1 MGTKARG
8 AWTVG
13 LGSLLATSIALGQT
27 AQGASTS
34 NDTAAAQA
42 APNASATPDAQ
53 ADQSASSNAASLAQ
67 GSGTA
72 GGTVAGTASATSAGA
87 GDASTVALNPVV
99 VTGSRASAQR
109 QRDSATPIQVIT
121 AQDLAATGQGNLLD
135 ALKTVVPSLTTPAV
149 GYDAGALSRTFQLRG
164 LGPGETLVLVNG
176 KRRHLSATLY
186 ADEDPSQ
193 GANAVDL
200 DLIPLSLIDH
210 VEVLLGSAAAQYG
223 SDAIA
228 GVVNIVL
235 KKQSEGTTISTTGGG
250 YFDGGGATGQFDL
263 THGMAL
269 GDDGFLTLS
278 AGYRHHSASDRSG
291 ASGGPEP
298 AQVQGD
304 PQTNLFTFGYNL
316 EKPLND
322 DVTLYSFATVADRTV
337 RAYENY
343 RSPSYIAENLPGLEA
358 IYPNGFSPIEHSHE
372 TDYSV
377 TVGVRGTT
385 ESHWDWDLSTTYG
398 RDVINL
404 QNLNTA
410 NYSLLTDTGS
420 TPTSFDVGGYTSSE
434 LTTNLDFK
442 RAFSLPFWS
451 SPVNVAVGFEH
462 RYETFSLNPGDPG
475 SYYESGAVAFPGYL
489 PTDASDAHRNSVAA
503 YTDVSTHILPAW
515 QIDGAIR
522 AEDYQSLGATLDG
535 TVSTRYDF
543 GSAFGIRGSAG
554 TGTHAPTLVQ
564 ENYSATNV
572 TTGGAMIQI
581 PLNSAGARI
590 LGAPSLKDET
600 SRQFSFG
607 FVAEPVA
614 GLHLNVDAYQ
624 IDIDNRI
631 VDSGDI
637 SGTLAAQAIAA
648 NGTIVPAD
656 AIANTYAQFFT
667 NGANTRTRGIDAS
680 LDYKSDFGSYG
691 TVAWNLNANYNRT
704 TIRSVN
710 TPASLQAAG
719 VALLDAIQVSNLTT
733 ATPRIV
739 VSGSGAYTLGPWRV
753 TLRETYYGKSSQ
765 TQWATDYSG
774 YYADNINPA
783 FITDLDVAFKI
794 TKNTTIAIGANNLF
808 NKYPTETNP
817 NARSNFDLYPHLS
830 PFGINGG
837 YYYAR
842 LTVSI

>member
-1 MGTKARG
+1 M
-8 AWTVG
+8 G
-13 LGSLLATSIALGQT
+13 LGSLLTIGATSVALGQT
-27 AQGASTS
+27 VQGTLPSVGGT
-34 NDTAAAQA
+34 AAQA
-42 APNASATPDAQ
+42 APETAGSPGAQAGHPERSAQAASAT
-53 ADQSASSNAASLAQ
+53 LAQ
-67 GSGTA
+67 SPH
-72 GGTVAGTASATSAGA
+72 SDATS
-87 GDASTVALNPVV
+87 DSSVAVLNPVV
-99 VTGSRASAQR
+99 VTGSRASIQR
-109 QRDSATPIQVIT
+109 QRASATPVQVVT
-121 AQDLAATGQGNLLD
+121 AQELIATGQGSLLD

-164 LGPGETLVLVNG
+164 LGPAETLVLVNG

-193 GANAVDL
+193 GANAVDI
-200 DLIPLSLIDH
+200 DLIPLALVDH
-210 VEVLLGSAAAQYG
+210 VEVLLGDAAAQYG

-235 KKQSEGTTISTTGGG
+235 KKQSEGTAITTTGGG
-250 YFDGGGATGQFDL
+250 YFDGGGATGQVDL

-278 AGYRHHSASDRSG
+278 AGYRHHGFSDRSSD
-291 ASGGPEP
+291 SGGPEP
-298 AQVQGD
+298 ARVQGD

-316 EKPLND
+316 EKPLNPHI
-322 DVTLYSFATVADRTV
+322 TLYSFATVADRTV

-343 RSPSYIAENLPGLEA
+343 RSPSYLADNLPGLET
-358 IYPNGFSPIEHSHE
+358 IYPDGFSPVERSHE
-372 TDYSV
+372 TDYSF
-377 TVGVRGTT
+377 TVGVKGRT
-385 ESHWDWDLSTTYG
+385 ESNWDWDLSTTYG
-398 RDVINL
+398 RDEINL
-404 QNLNTA
+404 SNLNTA
-410 NYSLLTDTGS
+410 NYSLLTDVGS

-451 SPVNVAVGFEH
+451 SPVNVAVGLEH
-462 RYETFSLNPGDPG
+462 RYETFNLNAGEPA
-475 SYYESGAVAFPGYL
+475 SYYQSGAVAFPGYL
-489 PTDASDAHRNSVAA
+489 PTDASDSHRNSVAA

-515 QIDGAIR
+515 QIDGAVR
-522 AEDYQSLGATLDG
+522 AEDYQSLGASLDG

-543 GSAFGIRGSAG
+543 GSALGIRGSAG

-581 PLNSAGARI
+581 PLDSAGARV

-600 SRQFSFG
+600 SRQFSLG
-607 FVAEPVA
+607 FVVEPIT
-614 GLHLNVDAYQ
+614 GLHLSVDAYQ

-656 AIANTYAQFFT
+656 AVANTYAQFFT

-680 LDYKSDFGSYG
+680 LDYRSDFGRYG
-691 TVAWNLNANYNRT
+691 KVAWNLNANYNRT
-704 TIRSVN
+704 TIRSIN

-719 VALLDAIQVSNLTT
+719 VALLDDIQISNLTT

-739 VSGSGAYTLGPWRV
+739 ISGSGVYTIGSWRV

-783 FITDLDVAFKI
+783 FITDLDIAYRI

-842 LTVSI
+842 LTVTI